1 MDNKIKGTK
10 CVVTKKE
17 GKRVGSKVA
26 QRRKMKDGNWKL
38 VNVMGK
44 KKKKKKRQS
53 KMEAS
58 SFQVWN
64 KVTIDK

>member
-44 KKKKKKRQS
+44 KKKKKK
-53 KMEAS
+53 A
-58 SFQVWN
+58 V
-64 KVTIDK
+64 